1 MHRNYDYILKICLL
15 GESSVGKTCLL
26 RRYADDEFDESTLA
40 TIGVDFRFKY
50 AIEKVDPSTSTTN
63 TLNYSCGTLLARNA
77 FDPSLKATIGTQMP
91 LSWFMTP
98 QTLTLSPWSNSIGWL
113 RSAKTQRQIACSFYL
128 PIKSTR
134 RGGLGGKS
142 RSGAKLIKSGAFRF
156 QPRLASTLAA
166 A

>member
-98 QTLTLSPWSNSIGWL
+98 QTLTLSP
-113 RSAKTQRQIACSFYL
+113 
-128 PIKSTR
+128 
-134 RGGLGGKS
+134 
-142 RSGAKLIKSGAFRF
+142 
-156 QPRLASTLAA
+156 
-166 A
+166 